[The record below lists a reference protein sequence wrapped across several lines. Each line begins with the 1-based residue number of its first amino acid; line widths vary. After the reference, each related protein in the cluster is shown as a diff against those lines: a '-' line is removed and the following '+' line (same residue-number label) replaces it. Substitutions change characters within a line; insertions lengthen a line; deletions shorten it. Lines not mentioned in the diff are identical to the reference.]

1 MQKSKNY
8 EMKNS
13 LKVGLLAIAIGIFAA
28 GCSGCGDHTKT
39 TPEETGKVAQ
49 DSPKKTAD
57 TTKAK
62 IDTAK
67 KDTSKK

>member
-1 MQKSKNY
+1 
-8 EMKNS
+8 MKNLIKMS
-13 LKVGLLAIAIGIFAA
+13 IVALTVSIFAA
-28 GCSGCGDHTKT
+28 GCSGCGDRTK
-39 TPEETGKVAQ
+39 PEETGKVIN
-49 DSPKKTAD
+49 DSPKKAID

>member
-1 MQKSKNY
+1 
-8 EMKNS
+8 MKNS
-13 LKVGLLAIAIGIFAA
+13 IKIGFIAMMVSIFAA
-28 GCSGCGDHTKT
+28 GCSGCGNRTK
-39 TPEETGKVAQ
+39 PEETGKVGK
-49 DSPKKTAD
+49 DSPTKIID

>member
-1 MQKSKNY
+1 
-8 EMKNS
+8 MKN
-13 LKVGLLAIAIGIFAA
+13 LFKMGLLVLMVSILAA
-28 GCSGCGDHTKT
+28 GCSGCGDHVKPAEEASKT
-39 TPEETGKVAQ
+39 TP
-49 DSPKKTAD
+49 DSPKKTID

>member
-1 MQKSKNY
+1 
-8 EMKNS
+8 MKTS
-13 LKVGLLAIAIGIFAA
+13 LKIGLLAIMISFFAA
-28 GCSGCGDHTKT
+28 GCSGCGDRTKPA
-39 TPEETGKVAQ
+39 PEETTKADH
-49 DSPKKTAD
+49 DSTKKAID

>member
-1 MQKSKNY
+1 
-8 EMKNS
+8 MKN
-13 LKVGLLAIAIGIFAA
+13 LIKMGLLAIVTSIFTV
-28 GCSGCGDHTKT
+28 GCFGCGDGDRAHGNPDTTK
-39 TPEETGKVAQ
+39 GV
-49 DSPKKTAD
+49 DSPKKAID

>member
-1 MQKSKNY
+1 
-8 EMKNS
+8 MKN
-13 LKVGLLAIAIGIFAA
+13 LIKMGLLALTVSIFAA
-28 GCSGCGDHTKT
+28 GCSGCGDRTKPAEESSKI
-39 TPEETGKVAQ
+39 TP
-49 DSPKKTAD
+49 DSPKKAID

>member
-1 MQKSKNY
+1 
-8 EMKNS
+8 MKN
-13 LKVGLLAIAIGIFAA
+13 LVKIGLLALMTSIFAA
-28 GCSGCGDHTKT
+28 GCSGCGDRTKPA
-39 TPEETGKVAQ
+39 PEETGKVNP
-49 DSPKKTAD
+49 DSPKKTID